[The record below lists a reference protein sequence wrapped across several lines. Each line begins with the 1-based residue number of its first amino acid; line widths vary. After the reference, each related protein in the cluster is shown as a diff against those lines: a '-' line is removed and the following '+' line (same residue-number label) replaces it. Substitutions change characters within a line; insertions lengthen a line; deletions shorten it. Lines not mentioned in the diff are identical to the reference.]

1 MIKKIIKKKERE
13 QKFKKFKKKDIFIC
27 GPSIE
32 YSIFT
37 KGLTQIIYY
46 TGPIKDK

>member
-13 QKFKKFKKKDIFIC
+13 QKFKEFKKKDTFIC

-32 YSIFT
+32 YIVFLR
-37 KGLTQIIYY
+37 KV
-46 TGPIKDK
+46 